1 MKRFI
6 LLLFGLMPL
15 CAMAQ
20 GVTFDQ
26 LMQEYSSK
34 PKCTTINISNTM
46 IQYIGAEIAA
56 DYVRAIAIEDA
67 GIIPT
72 ARKQIA
78 ELVVT
83 YEMVMQVHS
92 DDELVEIYQRTNSQG
107 EVVDMVMITI
117 SDEECMM
124 LYIKGRNLK
133 LENAT
138 SLIKH

>member
-1 MKRFI
+1 
-6 LLLFGLMPL
+6 
-15 CAMAQ
+15 
-20 GVTFDQ
+20 
-26 LMQEYSSK
+26 
-34 PKCTTINISNTM
+34 
-46 IQYIGAEIAA
+46 
-56 DYVRAIAIEDA
+56 
-67 GIIPT
+67 
-72 ARKQIA
+72 
-78 ELVVT
+78 
-83 YEMVMQVHS
+83 MQVHS